1 MLIAVLRIVDRK
13 THDAANLVRER
24 SQVVSGRSDP
34 YSGFWSSHSPSSY
47 SSTAIELSMDLPTT
61 PATNGL
67 QMAAFLDSAIALVL
81 SSLCLTNAEYRST
94 RHPSFK
100 GVRKDLG
107 ARCCDLLKLL

>member
-34 YSGFWSSHSPSSY
+34 YSGFWSSHSASSY

-81 SSLCLTNAEYRST
+81 SSFVPHECRISLHT
-94 RHPSFK
+94 RP
-100 GVRKDLG
+100 LLQ
-107 ARCCDLLKLL
+107 RCPERFMSRML